1 MKEESQ
7 ITVLAKVWA
16 WELNTADSD
25 PTFYCVTLGQFLHL
39 AQPVCQ
45 PVNGDNDTSLAGL

>member
-39 AQPVCQ
+39 AQPVSQ